1 MRVNSL
7 DHKSICK
14 TLNTQI
20 FQGLAL
26 KASTLPF
33 EESFLKYQK
42 SQLHVFNLFSIYPSI
57 FIPSLCRPSR
67 HLREPLANRITYK
80 VHLKEAFEGFSTSKF
95 LRFLPGAH

>member
-26 KASTLPF
+26 KASTLP
-33 EESFLKYQK
+33 KYQK